1 MQAGNRRKARG
12 SRGAGKIL
20 LNRTI
25 LGQLVLTLA
34 LVAALLLPAGGLI
47 FAQSGFVPFT
57 NSIISL
63 DVSPDDGGI
72 VVAGTLNVPVPAGI
86 YRSSDG
92 GHTWSR
98 ATVDLPADTSISAIR
113 FDPQDG
119 NRVLAADGG
128 VGNLFISEDGGLNWR
143 QESSINQIL
152 TPNSGVG
159 RLFARVEEGQTVFYA
174 GTRYDGVVRSADGG
188 LTWAWLGDGLSAGA
202 LRVRAFVE
210 KDGTLFA
217 GTHDGVWRLPAGA
230 SAWTRVNLPAGI
242 IARGMTIH
250 NGRLYVGTF
259 ASGLYLSDDG
269 VNWLQ
274 DPSFPAGVIIYD
286 MAVSGEQVIV
296 GTNVGLWS
304 QSVPDWVRANVNG
317 AVFANAVYRLAS
329 SATLVGVTYAGTEQ
343 DGVLRTIDSGVS
355 FLSSAQITPLD
366 PAELPG
372 QPTPTFTATPTE
384 TATATETPSPTAS
397 ATPTETATL
406 DPNAPTHTPTATPTV
421 LPTCDPSLPT
431 YTPTATATATLD
443 PNAPT
448 HTPPATATPTPTW
461 DASVPTF
468 TPTATAT
475 PTPTWDPNVPTPT
488 PTATA
493 TAVPNCV
500 PGDPTSTPTAT
511 ATLDPNAPTST
522 PTATPT
528 ETATPDPN
536 APTPTPTATPEP
548 GAPDPDA
555 ASRTPEAEEEEGD
568 VPIPTPT
575 ATSTPGT
582 LGSVGDRLSQ
592 IPPIWIGGAALF
604 FLLILVASVSVA
616 RDGTRDADDL

>member
-1 MQAGNRRKARG
+1 MRAGNRRKARWNI
-12 SRGAGKIL
+12 GAARTMA
-20 LNRTI
+20 NRSV

-34 LVAALLLPAGGLI
+34 LVAALLLSAAGLI
-47 FAQSGFVPFT
+47 YAQSGFVPFT

-86 YRSSDG
+86 YRSGDG

-98 ATVDLPADTSISAIR
+98 ATVDLPPDTSISAIR

-128 VGNLFISEDGGLNWR
+128 VGNLFISEDGGLSWR
-143 QESSINQIL
+143 QETSINQVL

-159 RLFARVEEGQTVFYA
+159 RMFARVEEGQTVFYA

-188 LTWAWLGDGLSAGA
+188 LTWAWIGDGLSAGA

-217 GTHDGVWRLPAGA
+217 GTHDGVWRLSAGA
-230 SAWTRVNLPAGI
+230 NAWTRVNLPAGI
-242 IARGMTIH
+242 IARGMTIF

-286 MAVSGEQVIV
+286 MVVSGEQVIV
-296 GTNVGLWS
+296 ATNVGLWS

-317 AVFANAVYRLAS
+317 AAFANAVYRLAS

-343 DGVLRTIDSGVS
+343 DGVLRTIDSGAS

-372 QPTPTFTATPTE
+372 QPTPTFTPTPAYTPTSTV

-406 DPNAPTHTPTATPTV
+406 DPNAPTVTPTATPTP

-431 YTPTATATATLD
+431 LTPTPTATVTLD
-443 PNAPT
+443 PSAPT
-448 HTPPATATPTPTW
+448 PTPTATPSATPTWDPNVATPTPT
-461 DASVPTF
+461 V
-468 TPTATAT
+468 TAT
-475 PTPTWDPNVPTPT
+475 PTPTWDPNVATPT

-500 PGDPTSTPTAT
+500 PGDPTATPTAT
-511 ATLDPNAPTST
+511 ATLDPNVPT
-522 PTATPT
+522 PTPTFTPT
-528 ETATPDPN
+528 ETATPEPGAPESDAATSTPE
-536 APTPTPTATPEP
+536 APEQEVEVPTPTPTATP
-548 GAPDPDA
+548 D
-555 ASRTPEAEEEEGD
+555 
-568 VPIPTPT
+568 
-575 ATSTPGT
+575 T
-582 LGSVGDRLSQ
+582 LGSVGDRLTQ

-616 RDGTRDADDL
+616 RDGSRDADDL